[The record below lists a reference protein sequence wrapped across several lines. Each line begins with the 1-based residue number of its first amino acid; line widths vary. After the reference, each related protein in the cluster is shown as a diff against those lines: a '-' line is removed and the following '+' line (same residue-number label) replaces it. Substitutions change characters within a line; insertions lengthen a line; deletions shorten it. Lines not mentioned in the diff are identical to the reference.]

1 MEKLFDAIFQETL
14 NDIITDTGVIVR
26 SGNFSVF
33 VDKATYD
40 DMMDEMFEM
49 LKNELSNEHALMV
62 EW

>member
-1 MEKLFDAIFQETL
+1 MEKLFDTIFQETL

>member
-1 MEKLFDAIFQETL
+1 MKKLFDAIFRGTL
-14 NDIITDTGVIVR
+14 NDTITDTGVIVR

-49 LKNELSNEHALMV
+49 IKNELIVNK
-62 EW
+62 

>member
-1 MEKLFDAIFQETL
+1 MEKLFEAIFQETL

-33 VDKATYD
+33 VDKATYE

-49 LKNELSNEHALMV
+49 LKIELINKK
-62 EW
+62 